1 MVSQGFFD
9 TQFGFIQNEQDL
21 AHLAVDTQS
30 RQPCH
35 RAQVQ

>member
-1 MVSQGFFD
+1 MVSQGFLD

-30 RQPCH
+30 RRTCR
-35 RAQVQ
+35 RALAQ